1 MIHIKHLIL
10 GALNHPL
17 EESGFF
23 LPSNAKRAGRVRL
36 KLIFSTLSN
45 LRGSDQRG
53 VFSIW
58 LMHKDSIGLFAKS
71 SQNFSIFKIRNR
83 R

>member
-1 MIHIKHLIL
+1 MVETASRILPRVKEEVIHIKHLIL

-23 LPSNAKRAGRVRL
+23 LPSNAKAASGVRL

-53 VFSIW
+53 KF
-58 LMHKDSIGLFAKS
+58 
-71 SQNFSIFKIRNR
+71 
-83 R
+83 